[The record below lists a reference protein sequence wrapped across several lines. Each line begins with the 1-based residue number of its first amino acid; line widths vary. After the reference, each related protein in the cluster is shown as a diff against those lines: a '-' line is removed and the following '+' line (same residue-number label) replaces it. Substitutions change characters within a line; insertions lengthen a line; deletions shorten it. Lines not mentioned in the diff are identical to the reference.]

1 MAPFYKDMSLKEY
14 KFLLD
19 GQNEIT
25 REELRNLLIDNDL
38 ENFDPV
44 AEAFKVYDPQGTGFV
59 DMKNLKYIFEKLGMP
74 ELTEDDINIIV

>member
-1 MAPFYKDMSLKEY
+1 MSLKEY

>member
-1 MAPFYKDMSLKEY
+1 MAPFYKDMNIKEY

-25 REELRNLLIDNDL
+25 REDLRKLLIDNDL

-44 AEAFKVYDPQGTGFV
+44 AEAFKVYDPTGTGFV
-59 DMKNLKYIFEKLGMP
+59 DMKNLKNIFEKLGMP